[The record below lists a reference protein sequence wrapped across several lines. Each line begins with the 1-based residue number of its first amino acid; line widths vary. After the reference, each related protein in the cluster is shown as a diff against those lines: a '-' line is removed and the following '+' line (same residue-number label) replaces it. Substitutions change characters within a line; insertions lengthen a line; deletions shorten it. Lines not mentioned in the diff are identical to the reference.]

1 MSQTKASQPILLSVS
16 APPFWH
22 CGRTVRGNRCNM
34 LLALTPAVLMALWH
48 WGLPAARVMAL
59 AVCTGVIAEALC
71 QKIMKRDISVDDF
84 SGAVSCLLLAFLLP
98 AAAPWWLVMLGAFFA
113 VTLGKMAF
121 GGLGANPIN
130 SAVVGWAILFVS
142 WPVLMDPNAA
152 QLGTDYLDP
161 LVRLKYFGAAA
172 AAQIPLTDLVL
183 GKQIGGLGAA
193 QIGGLFLGGS
203 YLAARGIIRWE
214 ISLSFFA
221 GVLAVGALLYMMDP
235 QTHASPLFHLCTG
248 STLLAGFFL
257 ATEAACSPDRQV
269 PMILYGLV
277 GGALVVIIRT
287 YGIYT
292 DGAPFAVMLANL
304 LAPQLDSI
312 RPKPFGVR

>member
-1 MSQTKASQPILLSVS
+1 MSQNKAAPSVLLSVS

-22 CGRTVRGNRCNM
+22 CGRTVRGNRYNM
-34 LLALTPAVLMALWH
+34 LLALTPAVLMAIWH

-59 AVCTGVIAEALC
+59 AVCTGVITEALC
-71 QKIMKRDISVDDF
+71 QKCMKRDISVDDF
-84 SGAVSCLLLAFLLP
+84 SAAVSCLLLAFLLP

-121 GGLGANPIN
+121 GGLGANPLN
-130 SAVVGWAILFVS
+130 TALVGWAILFVS
-142 WPVLMDPNAA
+142 WPVLMDPNAM
-152 QLGTDYLDP
+152 QLNTAYIDP
-161 LVRLKYFGAAA
+161 LTRLKYFGAAA
-172 AAQIPLTDLVL
+172 AADIPLTDLLL

-193 QIGGLFLGGS
+193 QIAGLFLGGS

-221 GVLAVGALLYMMDP
+221 GVLAAGALLHMADP

-257 ATEAACSPDRQV
+257 ATEAAGSPDRQI
-269 PMILYGLV
+269 PMLIYGLI
-277 GGALVVIIRT
+277 GGILTVIIRT
-287 YGIYT
+287 YGIYA
-292 DGAPFAVMLANL
+292 DGAPFAVLLANL
-304 LAPQLDSI
+304 LAPQLNMI